1 MIRRIALSVLLCAAN
16 LSHAQEAT
24 STYAAPDAVL
34 ATQLLV
40 RSTTD
45 TEIFAPLLNA
55 FVAAYPSIALT
66 YEHWGSNALYAATR
80 RDCDRDGGNRPP
92 DAVISSG
99 VHQIVDLVNRACARP
114 YSSGRT
120 LALPET
126 RRWRDEVWGITAEA
140 AVTIYNKD
148 LVPAAE
154 VPRTRFDLLDLLR
167 RKPEPYRGKIA
178 TYDIEASGLGYL
190 FAFMDSQ
197 QATTFG
203 GLLEGFARVDAVATC
218 CSAEIISAVEDGRFL
233 IAYNVLGSYLD
244 VMANGRVGV
253 IYPQDYTLVLSR
265 AYMIPKSAP
274 HPENAALLLDFILS
288 PTGQAI
294 LRSNRLVQS
303 VGPDQTT
310 LQDSIRRTI
319 PIAPTLLVAMDQA
332 RRRIFVGNWRTIFG
346 DAH

>member
-1 MIRRIALSVLLCAAN
+1 MIRAIALSLLLSSAA
-16 LSHAQEAT
+16 HAQEAV
-24 STYAAPDAVL
+24 STYAAPGAAVTTPL
-34 ATQLLV
+34 VV

-45 TEIFAPLLNA
+45 TEIFAPLLDA
-55 FVAAYPSIALT
+55 FVTAHPGIALT
-66 YEHWGSNALYAATR
+66 YEQWGSNALYAAALR
-80 RDCDRDGGNRPP
+80 ACDGSGDAQP

-114 YSSGRT
+114 YTSGRT
-120 LALPET
+120 LALPDA
-126 RRWRDEVWGITAEA
+126 RRWRNEVWGITAEA

-148 LVPAAE
+148 LVPDVD

-167 RKPEPYRGKIA
+167 RKPESYRGKIA

-218 CSAEIISAVEDGRFL
+218 CSAEIISSVESGKFL

-274 HPENAALLLDFILS
+274 HPEGAALLLDFILS
-288 PTGQAI
+288 PAGQTI
-294 LRSNRLVQS
+294 LRRNRLVQS
-303 VGPDQTT
+303 AEPDQTV
-310 LQDSIRRTI
+310 LQDSIQRTI

-332 RRRIFVGNWRTIFG
+332 RRRIFVGNWRAIFG
-346 DAH
+346 EAY